1 MEMEE
6 VFKTAG
12 FRVREAEARGSCR
25 GVDADRDDARRAVKR
40 VADGL
45 VAERHEGV
53 GSDLELVGRQ
63 PSAHARLAESALWRR
78 FELSESDQR
87 LRDAWLSPRV
97 ARRFRAVQL
106 FAAWR
111 KGRVELR
118 RCGCKTRFDPL
129 DRRARMP
136 YE

>member
-12 FRVREAEARGSCR
+12 FRVREAEARGLCR
-25 GVDADRDDARRAVKR
+25 RRDADRDDARRAVEG

-63 PSAHARLAESALWRR
+63 PGGPRLFAERARSTSAESDAKL
-78 FELSESDQR
+78 ELSGS
-87 LRDAWLSPRV
+87 
-97 ARRFRAVQL
+97 
-106 FAAWR
+106 
-111 KGRVELR
+111 
-118 RCGCKTRFDPL
+118 
-129 DRRARMP
+129 
-136 YE
+136 